1 MKIYCNIL
9 LTSTRDSQ
17 SFSSFYYL
25 FFIPPSF
32 ILSEYT
38 KIPFFFPC
46 KIEAH
51 CCLKHSNKFFY
62 RKSDQLKIKQ
72 IKQKEENC
80 EKFENHFLASRFC
93 VFL

>member
-51 CCLKHSNKFFY
+51 CCLKHSNKFFLSKK
-62 RKSDQLKIKQ
+62 RPTKNKANKAKRGKL
-72 IKQKEENC
+72 
-80 EKFENHFLASRFC
+80 
-93 VFL
+93 